1 MGIKLKKCQLDTLK
15 EILQQFYFFD
25 TGITVTS
32 VSQTPMY
39 DISYS
44 TRDGMD
50 RTGNHIIMFDSMRE
64 TLYSNIRKKY
74 RVSINNNVVSLFN
87 DTKKVRTIVGSS
99 EFDALLIG
107 AYYAMFDKDKKD
119 ESMVKSERKELISTD
134 KRYLTRSGNKVRV
147 LTTDFKHH
155 SFPVVALA
163 ELPNKHYGEETLL
176 MLDEYG
182 RVNSTGDEANDDDL
196 ILQWAPEK
204 GDMCWFRA
212 NGSPTI
218 IWGEFIGNK
227 NGKFGCKFSLP
238 NILNKEDI
246 LFFDYI
252 ALADNVSDIHFL
264 KSSDIW

>member
-1 MGIKLKKCQLDTLK
+1 MSVKLKKYQLETLK

-32 VSQTPMY
+32 VSQTPMQ
-39 DISYS
+39 DIRYS
-44 TRDGMD
+44 TIDGMD

-74 RVSINNNVVSLFN
+74 RVSINNNVVSIFN
-87 DTKKVRTIVGSS
+87 DTKKVRAIVGSS

-107 AYYAMFDKDKKD
+107 AYYAMFDKDRKD
-119 ESMVKSERKELISTD
+119 ESMVKSEPKELISMD
-134 KRYLTRSGNKVRV
+134 KKYLTRSGNKVRI
-147 LTTDFKHH
+147 LSTDFKHH
-155 SFPVVALA
+155 TFPVVALA

-182 RVNSTGDEANDDDL
+182 RVNSTGNEENDDDL
-196 ILQWAPEK
+196 ILQWTPEK

-218 IWGEFIGNK
+218 IWGEFIGTK
-227 NGKFGCKFSLP
+227 EGKFGCKFNLP
-238 NILNKEDI
+238 NLLNKDDV

-252 ALADNVSDIHFL
+252 AKADNIGDIHFL
-264 KSSDIW
+264 KPSDIW